1 MAVAT
6 PMPAVPVTNMTTA
19 TRFWITRLGYGFVLG
34 VAVATLDFAHYFPL
48 VSASNNVGFLSFV
61 SSLLVWCGEGILL
74 ALAVG
79 LVERWMSPRELRAW
93 QLVLAVVVGA
103 VAAVLT
109 WQAFT
114 LIVLRDGLGIR
125 LFRDYLGTPVIW
137 IGGVFYHSWLMLF
150 FGGLAAAV
158 YASRRWRARMLFAL
172 RTAELG
178 RATSQQHLAEARFAS
193 LQARIDPDYIFQTLT
208 RLERLYEADP
218 AAADRL
224 LDELIAFL
232 RNALAD
238 MHASATSAAPIH
250 VQARDE
256 PVLTRKFTLEDST

>member
-1 MAVAT
+1 MGLAT
-6 PMPAVPVTNMTTA
+6 PLPAVPGTNMATA
-19 TRFWITRLGYGFVLG
+19 TRFWITRLGYGFVMG
-34 VAVATLDFAHYFPL
+34 VAIATLNFAHYFPL
-48 VSASNNVGFLSFV
+48 TAAPNNLGFLSFV
-61 SSLLVWCGEGILL
+61 SLLLEWCGEGILL
-74 ALAVG
+74 ALTVG
-79 LVERWMSPRELRAW
+79 LAERWMSPRELRAW
-93 QLVLAVVVGA
+93 RLLLAVVVGT

-109 WQAFT
+109 WQTFT

-137 IGGVFYHSWLMLF
+137 IRGVFFQSWLMLF

-158 YASRRWRARMLFAL
+158 YAARRWRARMLSAL

-178 RATSQQHLAEARFAS
+178 RATSQQRLADARLAS
-193 LQARIDPDYIFQTLT
+193 LQARIEPDYIFQTLT

-232 RNALAD
+232 RGALAD
-238 MHASATSAAPIH
+238 IRASATAAPQPWTGDAP
-250 VQARDE
+250 VQGWRFDMQN
-256 PVLTRKFTLEDST
+256 PT

>member
-6 PMPAVPVTNMTTA
+6 PMPAVPGTKMATG

-34 VAVATLDFAHYFPL
+34 VAIATLDFAHYFPL
-48 VSASNNVGFLSFV
+48 TAAPNNVGFPAFV
-61 SSLLVWCGEGILL
+61 SLLLEWCGEGVLL
-74 ALAVG
+74 ALTVG
-79 LVERWMSPRELRAW
+79 LAELWMSPRELRAW
-93 QLVLAVVVGA
+93 QLALAVVVGA

-137 IGGVFYHSWLMLF
+137 IRGAFYQSWLMLF

-158 YASRRWRARMLFAL
+158 YASRRRRARMLAAL
-172 RTAELG
+172 LAAELG
-178 RATSQQHLAEARFAS
+178 RAISQQRLAATRLAS
-193 LQARIDPDYIFQTLT
+193 LRARIDPDFLFQALT
-208 RLERLYEADP
+208 RLERLYETDP

-238 MHASATSAAPIH
+238 IRASVAP
-250 VQARDE
+250 VQAQAGNE
-256 PVLTRKFTLEDST
+256 SVATTKFMMENPT